1 MTWWEAL
8 VLGLVQGLTEFLPV
22 SSSGHLEIGKAI
34 FGQTEEDLT
43 FSIVVHGA
51 TALSTL
57 FVFRKD
63 IVGLIRG
70 FFMNQTMPDSEVSA
84 RSYIGWLALSAVP
97 AAIVGLTCRD
107 FLESTFIGHP
117 HHVGAMLLITAVIL
131 LLAQR
136 LSGRSNPLN
145 GWRAAVVGLAQAFAI
160 LPGISRSGSTISAAL
175 LLGISREEAAR
186 FSFLMAL
193 PPILGAMLLE
203 IGDLSD
209 STAMGTSIST
219 YLIGA
224 AAAFISGTVACQW
237 MIRLV
242 KALNLGVFALYCAV
256 AGVCAMVFL

>member
-1 MTWWEAL
+1 MTGWEAL

-22 SSSGHLEIGKAI
+22 SSSGHLEIGKAL
-34 FGQTEEDLT
+34 FGQSEEDLT
-43 FSIVVHGA
+43 FSVVVHGA
-51 TALSTL
+51 TAMSTL

-63 IVGLIRG
+63 IIGLIRG
-70 FFMNQTMPDSEVSA
+70 FFLNQTVPLNEASA
-84 RSYIGWLALSAVP
+84 RSYIAWIVLSAIP

-107 FLESTFIGHP
+107 FLESTFMGHP
-117 HHVGAMLLITAVIL
+117 NRVGAMLLITAAIL

-136 LSGRSNPLN
+136 LSSRSKPLN
-145 GWRAAVVGLAQAFAI
+145 GWRAAVVGVAQAFAI

-175 LLGISREEAAR
+175 LLGIPRDETAR

-203 IGDLSD
+203 MVDLTDTS
-209 STAMGTSIST
+209 ALGTSTGT

-224 AAAFISGTVACQW
+224 AAAFISGTIACKW